1 MTQNRFVRQ
10 CLTNSEKGNIIMSEI
25 VSKHMLDRLIAE
37 IEKTVTD
44 ARNQVSNFVNQTMTE
59 TYWMIGK
66 YIVEFEQDGN
76 VKAIYGKRLLSTLSK
91 ELTLRMG
98 RGFSRPNLNNMRKF
112 YLLYPN
118 CQTVSDKLSWS
129 HICELIKI
137 DDELERSFYEKQ
149 CIKEKWGVRTLKRQM
164 DSALFLRLAVSR
176 DKKGILALAEKGI
189 EIQKPED
196 VIKDTYTLEF
206 LNLPELEQY
215 TESDLE
221 QRILSNLQKFLLEL
235 GKGFTYVGSQYK
247 ITVNN
252 VHYYVDLVF
261 YHRILKCFVLIDLKK
276 NSVQHEDVGQMN
288 MYMGYF
294 ATEENMEDD
303 NPPIGIILSK
313 NKDELLVEYATY
325 GMDSNLFVSKYELY
339 LPNRDE
345 LAKLVNSIL
354 DES

>member
-1 MTQNRFVRQ
+1 
-10 CLTNSEKGNIIMSEI
+10 MSEI
-25 VSKHMLDRLIAE
+25 VSNHMLDRLIAE

-66 YIVEFEQDGN
+66 YIVEFEQEGN